1 MSHFTTVSVDI
12 ENGDLLAE
20 TLTELGYTYDRE
32 GMVRGY
38 AGLTTKADF
47 VIRQENG
54 YDLGFQKQEKG
65 YVLVADFW
73 GARIDEKRFLA
84 EVTRRYAY
92 KALHQ
97 SAAAQGF
104 TVEQEETLPDGS
116 IRVVVGRWV

>member
-20 TLTELGYTYDRE
+20 TLTELGYTYERE

-38 AGLTTKADF
+38 AGLTTPADF

-65 YVLVADFW
+65 YALVADFW
-73 GARIDEKRFLA
+73 GARIDEKHFLA

-92 KALHQ
+92 KALHR

>member
-20 TLTELGYTYDRE
+20 TLTELGYTYERE

-38 AGLTTKADF
+38 AGLTTPADF

-54 YDLGFQKQEKG
+54 YDLGFQKQGKG

-92 KALHQ
+92 KALHR